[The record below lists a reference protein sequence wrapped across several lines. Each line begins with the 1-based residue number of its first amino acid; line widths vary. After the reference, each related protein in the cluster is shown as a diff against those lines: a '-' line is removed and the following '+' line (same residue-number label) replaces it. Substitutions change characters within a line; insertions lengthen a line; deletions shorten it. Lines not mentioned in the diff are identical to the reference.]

1 MKPVKKILALILA
14 GVMAL
19 AMLTGCGKATS
30 PDRAV
35 AESVVDWLKY
45 ACSQEGN
52 KNEISVSYQ
61 IPELRR
67 DIVPLF
73 DTNWMSTTD
82 DDELDGDA
90 VISGTTTVTQ
100 ALQQRLSNYN
110 KDTSCTVF
118 YATDVTDCAGFV
130 SVEMFQLLTQSGGG
144 VVVSGDYDTAPK
156 NATHLRIAAAH
167 KTIGEKT
174 FLLAVVILRLDSP
187 CPGALRPGAFCARPE
202 QKSIPCSLSGH
213 CRPGPAGDALVLQ
226 KMRLTSALRR
236 GLRW

>member
-1 MKPVKKILALILA
+1 MKSAKKILALILA

-19 AMLTGCGKATS
+19 ALLTGCGKATS
-30 PDRAV
+30 LNRTIV
-35 AESVVDWLKY
+35 EGLAEHTKLLL
-45 ACSQEGN
+45 AQEGN
-52 KNEISVSYQ
+52 KNNISVSYQ
-61 IPELRR
+61 VPELRR

-174 FLLAVVILRLDSP
+174 FLLAVVIFE
-187 CPGALRPGAFCARPE
+187 A
-202 QKSIPCSLSGH
+202 
-213 CRPGPAGDALVLQ
+213 
-226 KMRLTSALRR
+226 
-236 GLRW
+236 

>member
-1 MKPVKKILALILA
+1 MKSAKKILALILA
-14 GVMAL
+14 GVMVLAL
-19 AMLTGCGKATS
+19 LTGCGKAAS

-35 AESVVDWLKY
+35 AEGVADWIKY
-45 ACSQEGN
+45 DCHSAYGN
-52 KNEISVSYQ
+52 TNEISVSYQ
-61 IPELRR
+61 VPELRR

-82 DDELDGDA
+82 DDELDGGA

-100 ALQQRLSNYN
+100 ALQQRLRNYE
-110 KDTSCTVF
+110 DASCTVF
-118 YATDVTDCAGFV
+118 FATDATECAGFV

-174 FLLAVVILRLDSP
+174 FLLAVVIFE
-187 CPGALRPGAFCARPE
+187 A
-202 QKSIPCSLSGH
+202 
-213 CRPGPAGDALVLQ
+213 
-226 KMRLTSALRR
+226 
-236 GLRW
+236 

>member
-144 VVVSGDYDTAPK
+144 VVVSGENHTAPK
-156 NATHLRIAAAH
+156 NHR
-167 KTIGEKT
+167 GED
-174 FLLAVVILRLDSP
+174 FPPR
-187 CPGALRPGAFCARPE
+187 CGYF
-202 QKSIPCSLSGH
+202 
-213 CRPGPAGDALVLQ
+213 
-226 KMRLTSALRR
+226 
-236 GLRW
+236 

>member
-19 AMLTGCGKATS
+19 ALLTGCGKAAS

-35 AESVVDWLKY
+35 AEGVADWIKY
-45 ACSQEGN
+45 DCHSAYGN
-52 KNEISVSYQ
+52 TNEISVSYQ
-61 IPELRR
+61 VPELRR

-73 DTNWMSTTD
+73 DTNWMKTTD
-82 DDELDGDA
+82 DDELNGGA

-100 ALQQRLSNYN
+100 TLQQRLRNYE
-110 KDTSCTVF
+110 DASCTLF
-118 YATDVTDCAGFV
+118 FATDATECAGFASPEV
-130 SVEMFQLLTQSGGG
+130 TKLLTQSGGG

-174 FLLAVVILRLDSP
+174 FLLAVVIFE
-187 CPGALRPGAFCARPE
+187 A
-202 QKSIPCSLSGH
+202 
-213 CRPGPAGDALVLQ
+213 
-226 KMRLTSALRR
+226 
-236 GLRW
+236 

>member
-61 IPELRR
+61 VPELRR

-82 DDELDGDA
+82 DDELDGGA

-118 YATDVTDCAGFV
+118 YATDVTGEANLV
-130 SVEMFQLLTQSGGG
+130 SVETVKLLLWSKS
-144 VVVSGDYDTAPK
+144 VVVSGDPNETPK
-156 NATHLRIAAAH
+156 SATHLRIAAAH

-174 FLLAVVILRLDSP
+174 FLLAVVIFE
-187 CPGALRPGAFCARPE
+187 A
-202 QKSIPCSLSGH
+202 
-213 CRPGPAGDALVLQ
+213 
-226 KMRLTSALRR
+226 
-236 GLRW
+236 

>member
-1 MKPVKKILALILA
+1 MNQLSACGRWNIFSTPDKEVFCMKSAKKILALILA

-19 AMLTGCGKATS
+19 ALLTGCGKATS
-30 PDRAV
+30 LNRTI
-35 AESVVDWLKY
+35 AEGLAEHTKLLL
-45 ACSQEGN
+45 AQEGN
-52 KNEISVSYQ
+52 KNNISVSYQ
-61 IPELRR
+61 VPELRR

-174 FLLAVVILRLDSP
+174 FLLAVVIFE
-187 CPGALRPGAFCARPE
+187 A
-202 QKSIPCSLSGH
+202 
-213 CRPGPAGDALVLQ
+213 
-226 KMRLTSALRR
+226 
-236 GLRW
+236 

>member
-1 MKPVKKILALILA
+1 MKSAKKILALILA

-19 AMLTGCGKATS
+19 ALLTGCGKATS
-30 PDRAV
+30 LNRTM
-35 AESVVDWLKY
+35 AEGMAEYFKSEL
-45 ACSQEGN
+45 AEEGLSN
-52 KNEISVSYQ
+52 NISVSYQ

-82 DDELDGDA
+82 DDELDGGA

-174 FLLAVVILRLDSP
+174 FLLAVVILE
-187 CPGALRPGAFCARPE
+187 A
-202 QKSIPCSLSGH
+202 
-213 CRPGPAGDALVLQ
+213 
-226 KMRLTSALRR
+226 
-236 GLRW
+236 